1 MAATQ
6 QPSPRPRAGMQSLE
20 AAIVLEAMHSQRA
33 GLRSGVYN
41 PNPGHA
47 VVPGHSGQQHSH
59 RTRPDRRTSQVTS
72 ALHRAGCRR
81 RTGTS
86 WQPKGIGRHPP
97 YPLASP
103 GSRRHY
109 MSSRSMRR
117 VLNRQCS
124 ARPSRRSQHGADSAN
139 GGQPLHRADSGQ
151 SSPCLQPPPVATVQ
165 MADSRYAA
173 LTMGGIYRLSGC
185 CDNAAGC
192 PHVWQWTPFLQL
204 TSSTEALP
212 I

>member
-41 PNPGHA
+41 LNPGHA

-139 GGQPLHRADSGQ
+139 GGQPLHRADGSQ
-151 SSPCLQPPPVATVQ
+151 SSPCLQPLRQRQQGQQRSHRTRPDRRTSQVN
-165 MADSRYAA
+165 SA
-173 LTMGGIYRLSGC
+173 LHP
-185 CDNAAGC
+185 AGC
-192 PHVWQWTPFLQL
+192 RRKTGTSWQP
-204 TSSTEALP
+204 
-212 I
+212 